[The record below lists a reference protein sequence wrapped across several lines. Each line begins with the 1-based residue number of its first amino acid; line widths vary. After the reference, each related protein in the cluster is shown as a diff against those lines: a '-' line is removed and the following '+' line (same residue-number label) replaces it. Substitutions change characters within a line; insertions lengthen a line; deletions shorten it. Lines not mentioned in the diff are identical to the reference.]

1 MHTIDELRKKYL
13 DFFRTKDHAV
23 ILSSSL
29 IPDNDP
35 TALFTTAGMHPLVT
49 YLMGERHP
57 EGKRLTDVQKCI
69 RTKDIDEVGDNRHLT
84 FFEMLGNW
92 SLGDYFKK
100 EAIEWS
106 WEFLTDSKWLNLD
119 PKRIYVTVFAGDK
132 NSDTDNES
140 IEFWKKQYSKA
151 GIIAETCPYDKK
163 IKGKNEYR
171 IFTMPANDNWWGPV
185 GETGPCGPCTEI
197 YYDVSPEKGNLQ
209 DLFEEEVSNFRLMEV
224 WNNVFME
231 FNKLAPGKFEKLSQR
246 NVDTGMGLE
255 RAVAV
260 LNGSLS
266 AFDTDAFYPIF
277 SSIEKISG
285 KKYKES
291 KDATKAMRIIADH
304 VKASVMIMGDDK
316 GISPSNTGQGYVLR
330 RLIRR
335 AMRYGKILGIT
346 DLFINKIAAT
356 VIDIYGEQYPE
367 LLRNRNFIKEQINI
381 EEEKF
386 TKTLKQ
392 GEQIF
397 NKMIVSGSVSGK
409 DAFVLFSTYGFP
421 FELTQEL
428 ADSKG
433 CKINEDEFNGEMEKH
448 AKLSKTASSGMFKG
462 GLADTAEDTK
472 KLHTA
477 AHLMLESL
485 RRILGDHVSQKG
497 SNITSE
503 RLRFDF
509 SHPEKLTPEQIK
521 KVEDMVNEQISKKLP
536 VTSKEM
542 TLSEARDL
550 GATGVFDSKYGEK
563 VKVYSI
569 GNNNDF
575 FSKEICG
582 GPHVNNT
589 GSIGKFE
596 IKKEESSSAGVRR
609 IKAVIN

>member
-1 MHTIDELRKKYL
+1 MYTIDELRKKYL

-35 TALFTTAGMHPLVT
+35 TALFTTAGMHPLVP

-57 EGKRLTDVQKCI
+57 EGKRLADVQKCI

-106 WEFLTDSKWLNLD
+106 WEFLTGSKWLNLD
-119 PKRIYVTVFAGDK
+119 PKRIYVTVFAGDE

-140 IEFWKKQYSKA
+140 IEFWKKQYSKF
-151 GIIAETCPYDKK
+151 GIVAETCPYDQN
-163 IKGKNEYR
+163 IKGKKEHR
-171 IFTMPANDNWWGPV
+171 IFTMPASDNWWGPV

-197 YYDVSPEKGNLQ
+197 YYDVSPEKGSLQ
-209 DLFEEEVSNFRLMEV
+209 NLFEEEVSNFRLMEV

-231 FNKLAPGKFEKLSQR
+231 FNKLASGKFEKLSQK

-255 RAVAV
+255 RTVAV

-291 KDATKAMRIIADH
+291 EDVTKAMRIIVDH

-397 NKMIVSGSVSGK
+397 NKMIISGSVSGK

-433 CKINEDEFNGEMEKH
+433 CKINEDEFNKEMEKH

-536 VTSKEM
+536 VTPKEM

-550 GATGVFDSKYGEK
+550 GANGVFDSKYGEK
-563 VKVYSI
+563 VKVYFI

-589 GSIGKFE
+589 DSIGKFE